1 MDLKKIGN
9 FIASCRKNK
18 KLTQEQLAS
27 KLNISDRAVS
37 KWERGLSL
45 PDASIMIELCEILGI
60 NVNEL
65 LSGEK
70 ISKDNYDKKAEK
82 LLVEMTNQKEKVDKT
97 FLNFE
102 IVVGVITF
110 VFSFL
115 IIFIVAYLEHT
126 GVIEESTSL
135 LIVIPIIIFM
145 VVMCGVL
152 LRIEQVAGYY
162 ECKKC
167 HHKYVPTFNSVF
179 FAMHINRTR
188 YMKCPKCDKWSWHKK
203 VLKK

>member
-27 KLNISDRAVS
+27 KLNISDRAIS

-60 NVNEL
+60 TVNEL

-70 ISKDNYDKKAEK
+70 IEKDSYSKKAEK
-82 LLVEMTNQKEKVDKT
+82 LLVEMTNQKEVSDKA

-126 GVIEESTSL
+126 SVIKESTSL

-145 VVMCGVL
+145 VVMCAVL
-152 LRIEQVAGYY
+152 LRIEQVCGYY

-179 FAMHINRTR
+179 FAMHVNRTR

-203 VLKK
+203 ILKK